1 MLTNKYPFQK
11 PSSTNNTR
19 EMTPVKIKFPNQ
31 KQPEFINELRLE
43 VKKYFDEKGISKYGN
58 TSLVTKTIL
67 MLLLYFAPFALML
80 SGLVV
85 SAPAI
90 LLCWA
95 IMGIAMAG
103 LGMGVMHDANHGSYS
118 QKASINKFVSQS
130 MYLLGG
136 FPTNWK
142 YQHNTMHH
150 GFTNVDGHDEDI
162 DPPAGILRL
171 SPHKP
176 LNKIHKFQHWY
187 AWGVYGIMTLSWI
200 TMKDF
205 KQLFR
210 YKKEKAP
217 LASNKSYNR
226 LIFDL
231 IISKIIF
238 WAFFF
243 VLPIILVPVP
253 WYITVVGFIVMHFI
267 AGFILG
273 IVFQSAHVVPSSV
286 YPRPDEEGNMENS
299 WAIHQLY
306 TTADF
311 SPKSW
316 LLSWYTGGLNFQ
328 IEHHLFPNIS
338 HVHYKDISKLVKG
351 LAEKYKLPYYV
362 QPTFAYALRN
372 HTMMLKKLGR

>member
-1 MLTNKYPFQK
+1 
-11 PSSTNNTR
+11 
-19 EMTPVKIKFPNQ
+19 MTPVKIKFPNQ
-31 KQPEFINELRLE
+31 KKPEFINELRQE

-58 TSLVTKTIL
+58 TSLIIKTIL
-67 MLLLYFAPFALML
+67 MLLLYFAPFTLML

-85 SAPAI
+85 SSPAI

-95 IMGIAMAG
+95 MMGIAMAG

-136 FPTNWK
+136 FPVNWK

-162 DPPAGILRL
+162 NPPAGILRL
-171 SPHKP
+171 SPYKP

-187 AWGVYGIMTLSWI
+187 AWGVYGLMTLSWI

-231 IISKIIF
+231 IISKIIY

-243 VLPIILVPVP
+243 VLPILLVPVP
-253 WYITVVGFIVMHFI
+253 WYLTVLGFILMHFI

-273 IVFQSAHVVPSSV
+273 IVFQSAHVVPSST
-286 YPRPDEEGNMENS
+286 YPQPDGDGNMENS

-311 SPKSW
+311 SPKGR

-338 HVHYKDISKLVKG
+338 HVHYRNISKLVKS
-351 LAEKYKLPYYV
+351 LANKYNLPYHV
-362 QPTFAYALRN
+362 QPTFAYAVRN
-372 HTMMLKKLGR
+372 HTLMLKKLGR